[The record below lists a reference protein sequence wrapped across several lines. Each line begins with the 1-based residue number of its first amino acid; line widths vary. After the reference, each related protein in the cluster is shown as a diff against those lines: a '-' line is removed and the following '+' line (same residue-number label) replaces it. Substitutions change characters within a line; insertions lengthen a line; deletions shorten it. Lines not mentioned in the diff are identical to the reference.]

1 MSGKIKK
8 TGTLE
13 EFKSGKAQQWVGT
26 RGGKKQVITTAAELA
41 DYEAV
46 AKKKREPTTETKQDL
61 IARRKLL
68 EMSKDFTALDKIS
81 LDYERG
87 LVTKKAID
95 SPEFST
101 VLAEKVGKELTK
113 AADDA
118 TKKLTDALNKP
129 FDDLGKLSE
138 DLAKSAVKIS
148 DAVKTELGPLSK
160 EIKEMSDHM
169 TILAEESGK
178 LLRSSEKM
186 QDDNGRYVNTAVKE
200 MKDANSATIDKLNSA
215 NVAAQKVAKAIE
227 KQAAELA
234 NQADIKGLRKDINTL
249 RADIVARMATLPT
262 PLPAGPLPQSVV
274 TAQQTALETSQMAA
288 NAAAAATPS
297 APAPAPATN

>member
-1 MSGKIKK
+1 MSSKIKK

-13 EFKSGKAQQWVGT
+13 EFKSGKAQQWIGT
-26 RGGKKQVITTAAELA
+26 KGGKKQIITTAQELA
-41 DYEAV
+41 DYEAA
-46 AKKKREPTTETKQDL
+46 AKKKREPSIETKQDL

-118 TKKLTDALNKP
+118 TKKLSDALNKP
-129 FDDLGKLSE
+129 FDDLNKLSGE
-138 DLAKSAVKIS
+138 LAKSADKIS
-148 DAVKTELGPLSK
+148 DAVKNELMPLNK
-160 EIKEMSDHM
+160 EIKNISDHM

-178 LLRSSEKM
+178 LLRSSEKSH
-186 QDDNGRYVNTAVKE
+186 DDSSRYVSESLKQMKE
-200 MKDANSATIDKLNSA
+200 ASSSTIDKLNAA
-215 NVAAQKVAKAIE
+215 NAAAQKAATTFNKR
-227 KQAAELA
+227 AAELA
-234 NQADIKGLRKDINTL
+234 NQTEIKELSKSIKALRDDLITRL
-249 RADIVARMATLPT
+249 APLPA
-262 PLPAGPLPQSVV
+262 PLPAGPLPQPLAV
-274 TAQQTALETSQMAA
+274 AQQTALETAQLAA
-288 NAAAAATPS
+288 NASAAT
-297 APAPAPATN
+297 AATAAPAT